1 MTFNEPNFGCNT
13 IRFHTSERL
22 FVEDQVH
29 QDGDCENQLQMWD
42 VTLGRVAPVVKITE
56 AVGDIVVMLSV
67 HVQFIDPVV
76 DILTNLDILGG
87 GSTSFILVSR
97 NIDPE

>member
-1 MTFNEPNFGCNT
+1 ME
-13 IRFHTSERL
+13 H
-22 FVEDQVH
+22 QVH

-42 VTLGRVAPVVKITE
+42 VALGRIAPMVKITE

-87 GSTSFILVSR
+87 GTTSFVLVRR

>member
-1 MTFNEPNFGCNT
+1 
-13 IRFHTSERL
+13 
-22 FVEDQVH
+22 
-29 QDGDCENQLQMWD
+29 MWD
-42 VTLGRVAPVVKITE
+42 VALGRVAPVVKITE

-97 NIDPE
+97 NIDPEGLQC

>member
-1 MTFNEPNFGCNT
+1 M
-13 IRFHTSERL
+13 I
-22 FVEDQVH
+22 
-29 QDGDCENQLQMWD
+29 
-42 VTLGRVAPVVKITE
+42 KITE

-97 NIDPE
+97 NIDPEGLQC

>member
-1 MTFNEPNFGCNT
+1 MC
-13 IRFHTSERL
+13 H
-22 FVEDQVH
+22 
-29 QDGDCENQLQMWD
+29 
-42 VTLGRVAPVVKITE
+42 VTLGRIAPVVKITE

-76 DILTNLDILGG
+76 DILTNLDILEG

-97 NIDPE
+97 NIDPEGLQS